1 MRRSRTAVG
10 LACATLALLAGS
22 ALAAP
27 DQRRAGS
34 SEWREYTHPRLGFRI
49 DYPADVF
56 APDPKVDVEEG
67 LVLVSRDGAAKLLIA
82 AFDNEER
89 VSLDEYRNLV
99 LNRSYPGAKVDYA
112 PVRGNWFVVSGERE
126 GQTFYERVYFSCGGR
141 KITSWA
147 LLYPTTEKAR
157 YDRFVEAIAPTFRPS
172 TGAAA
177 GC

>member
-1 MRRSRTAVG
+1 MRRSTITAMLVV
-10 LACATLALLAGS
+10 AAFATAAT
-22 ALAAP
+22 AAP
-27 DQRRAGS
+27 DARRAGAS
-34 SEWREYTHPRLGFRI
+34 DWREFTHPRLGFRI
-49 DYPADVF
+49 SYPADVF
-56 APDPKVDVEEG
+56 VPDASIASEEG
-67 LVLVSRDGAAKLLIA
+67 LVLVSTDGAAKLLIA

-89 VSLDEYRNLV
+89 TPLDEYRSLV
-99 LNRSYPGAKVDYA
+99 LDRSYPGAKVDYA